1 MNHGRRRAASRNG
14 RRPSGVRRVPGGPG
28 DPRRLAPGATPAT
41 RADGTEDCHLT
52 RPASV
57 TRRGFWHDS
66 APGAAVSHRS
76 WPAGGTR
83 GHGLAPLSA
92 REYGCRVRTPARL
105 LLAVFLGGALG
116 TLARVWLGSVV
127 STATMQQG
135 SANLVELSA
144 GSVHV
149 LDADIVAALIANLAG
164 SLALGIVAGAHW
176 PAQRAAWRA
185 ALGPGFCGGFT
196 TFSLIALALALV
208 FSTSAWAIAAFVLGT
223 LGGVLAIIL
232 GRALGRR
239 IAPPPAMG
247 GAS

>member
-1 MNHGRRRAASRNG
+1 M
-14 RRPSGVRRVPGGPG
+14 
-28 DPRRLAPGATPAT
+28 
-41 RADGTEDCHLT
+41 
-52 RPASV
+52 
-57 TRRGFWHDS
+57 
-66 APGAAVSHRS
+66 
-76 WPAGGTR
+76 
-83 GHGLAPLSA
+83 
-92 REYGCRVRTPARL
+92 
-105 LLAVFLGGALG
+105 FLGGALG